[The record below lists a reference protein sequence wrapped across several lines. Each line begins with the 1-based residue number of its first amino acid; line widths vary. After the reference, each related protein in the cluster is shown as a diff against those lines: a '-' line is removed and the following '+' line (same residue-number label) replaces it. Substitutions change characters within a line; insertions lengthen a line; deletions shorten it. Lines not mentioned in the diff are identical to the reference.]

1 MANNANWKRTK
12 PGKALRWERLLMV
25 LANGGPVTLQEIEDT
40 MDYHNMSRISC
51 EVYII
56 KQKERGGVVKVYKQG
71 RKVVAYELINAQE
84 MIDKHLTPFNF
95 SVTPIVGRDGIS
107 SLNDLNAKADEAPS
121 KLAQVHAVAAVKSAA
136 KKKVKAPVIED
147 EVTEIIEQ

>member
-1 MANNANWKRTK
+1 MEFFIMANNANWKRTK
-12 PGKALRWERLLMV
+12 SGKALRWERLLMV

-56 KQKERGGVVKVYKQG
+56 KQKERGGVIKVHKQG
-71 RKVVAYELINAQE
+71 RKVVAYELVNVQE

-95 SVTPIVGRDGIS
+95 SVTPIVGRESGVQ
-107 SLNDLNAKADEAPS
+107 SLSDLNAKP
-121 KLAQVHAVAAVKSAA
+121 AQVKSVKAA
-136 KKKVKAPVIED
+136 KVSAPVIED
-147 EVTEIIEQ
+147 EVTEITE

>member
-12 PGKALRWERLLMV
+12 PGKALRWERLLMA

-40 MDYHNMSRISC
+40 MDYHNMNRISC
-51 EVYII
+51 EIHII
-56 KQKERGGVVKVYKQG
+56 KQKERGGVVKVHKQG
-71 RKVVAYELINAQE
+71 RKVVAYELVNVQE

-95 SVTPIVGRDGIS
+95 SVTPIVGRDTIN
-107 SLNDLNAKADEAPS
+107 SLSDLNAEVDNAPS
-121 KLAQVHAVAAVKSAA
+121 KLAQAHAAVAVKSAA

-147 EVTEIIEQ
+147 EVTEITE